1 MSQRHVPSSGDD
13 DGGQGP
19 CAHRQLHG
27 HILVTI
33 LDIDLAGPLVV
44 SAADNDDMA
53 AIGIA
58 ESQYVVS
65 SRMDR
70 SA

>member
-1 MSQRHVPSSGDD
+1 MSRRHVSSSGDD

-58 ESQYVVS
+58 ESQYVVF